1 MKTRSQSS
9 VKTLIET
16 EIDFD
21 EASLAWNK
29 NKNKLGN
36 GCYEYKKNAF
46 VSIKPTV
53 SLDRK
58 QKKLLFHCYK
68 CLSEGNACTNVKL
81 TK

>member
-9 VKTLIET
+9 VALIET

-29 NKNKLGN
+29 NKKKLGN

-46 VSIKPTV
+46 GEKNTA
-53 SLDRK
+53 
-58 QKKLLFHCYK
+58 
-68 CLSEGNACTNVKL
+68 LSVEKR
-81 TK
+81 